1 MDYFSRLSPNARIG
15 AVIGAC
21 VVIAV
26 VAYLIYGSLRGTSKR
41 SGGASG
47 GQRAQPVPQPP
58 ANPEAV
64 HPSVDLNPET
74 GMIEEGYSEVDGNDL
89 GESQK
94 MMVLFHMSGC
104 GPCGAFMPTWDEFTR
119 RHNGAYGVHIV
130 KVNGPENRDL
140 TNQFSV
146 KGFPSVMFCPHGI
159 ANPTTAVEYT
169 GNRSLADLETFL
181 KQHA

>member
-1 MDYFSRLSPNARIG
+1 MDFFNRMSPNARIG

-26 VAYLIYGSLRGTSKR
+26 IAYMIYTSVSKAGKSKSSGNGSG
-41 SGGASG
+41 
-47 GQRAQPVPQPP
+47 RAPQPP
-58 ANPEAV
+58 VNPESV
-64 HPSVDLNPET
+64 HPSVDLNPDT
-74 GMIEEGYSEVDGNDL
+74 GMIEEGYSEVDGNDV

-119 RHNGAYGVHIV
+119 RHNGTYGVHIV
-130 KVNGPENRDL
+130 KINGPENREI

-146 KGFPSVMFCPHGI
+146 NGFPTVMFCPNGI
-159 ANPTTAVEYT
+159 ENPATAVEYT
-169 GNRSLADLETFL
+169 GNRSLADLEAFL